1 MSPADIRALIV
12 EDDAAWQQILSEIL
26 SDAGLAVDVVDGL
39 EAATESLRS
48 VPHRLAVVDL
58 SLSSGGDFENQDGL
72 CVLDAVRR
80 LDPGCAT
87 VMLTGFATVE
97 LAVSALTE
105 HGAFSCLRKEA
116 FNRTKFRD
124 LVNQALASAPPVAT
138 GSDDALPGTSRDKAT
153 QTTQSADDDL
163 PLALVVEDDAGWRCI
178 LSELL
183 TDGGYQVR
191 LCASF
196 GEALGCL
203 RREKYA
209 LAVVDLSLAK
219 STVRPTGLRT
229 RHSPE
234 RDLDGYRLLAST
246 RDSGIP
252 TVVVSGVATPTHI
265 ERAYAE
271 HAIFAFVEKQ
281 AFDRSAFLRTVD
293 EARATAAASSDLDCL
308 TKREREVLELLVQGM
323 TNGEMADALFITI
336 NTVKRHLKSIFRKLD
351 VHARSAA
358 AARAISGGLVT
369 G

>member
-1 MSPADIRALIV
+1 MTTTDICALIV
-12 EDDAAWQQILSEIL
+12 EDDPSWQQILGEIL
-26 SDAGLAVDVVDGL
+26 TDAGLTVDIADNL
-39 EAATESLRS
+39 EAAVDKLRA
-48 VPHRLAVVDL
+48 VPHRLAIVDL
-58 SLSSGGDFENQDGL
+58 SLSRGGYHDQDGL

-80 LDPGCAT
+80 LDPGCVT

-97 LAVSALTE
+97 LAVSVLAK
-105 HGAFSCLRKEA
+105 HGAFSCLRKET
-116 FNRTKFRD
+116 FNRAKFRD
-124 LVNQALASAPPVAT
+124 LVNQALASAPPVTT
-138 GSDDALPGTSRDKAT
+138 GSDDSLTGTSRDKAPK
-153 QTTQSADDDL
+153 TTQAADGDA

-183 TDGGYQVR
+183 TDGGYQVC
-191 LCASF
+191 LCTSF

-209 LAVVDLSLAK
+209 LAVVDLSLTR
-219 STVRPTGLRT
+219 STVRTTGLRA
-229 RHSPE
+229 RRLPE
-234 RDLDGYRLLAST
+234 QDLDGYRLLTST
-246 RDSGIP
+246 RDSEIP
-252 TVVVSGVATPTHI
+252 TVVVSGVATPAHI

-271 HAIFAFVEKQ
+271 QAIFAFVQKQ
-281 AFDRSAFLRTVD
+281 AFDRGAFLRIVE
-293 EARATAAASSDLDCL
+293 EARSAATSSSELDCL

-358 AARAISGGLVT
+358 AARAISGGLAI